1 MYPFFENG
9 FAVGPVSGSDVPLAP
24 VEAAQR
30 RLAVR
35 RMSTEQ
41 TVDPHLVEQTKQ
53 QIRHLV
59 REIAQMSKS
68 EVGPQQYYDALLNR
82 VVSAL
87 AAVGGAVW
95 SVEKGRLDLQYQINL
110 RQTGLADSPQDQQRH
125 GRLLQRV
132 LKSGEGM
139 MVAPHSGAGD
149 DSEAGNP
156 TPFLLLLG
164 PLKSDQEVQGVIE
177 IFQRPDT
184 ALSVQQ
190 GYLRFVMQMCELA
203 GDYLNTR
210 RLRHFSDRQV
220 LWSQLE
226 QFTRQVHRSLDP
238 RLTAYTIANEG
249 RRLLECDRV
258 SVGIVRQ
265 RKCKIEAVSG
275 QDTLD
280 KRSNVVTL
288 LGKLASAVTATG
300 EAVWYT
306 GDASRLAPQVEE
318 AVQAYIDES
327 HSKVVG
333 IIPLRRPEEED
344 TGSGPDPDADP
355 TEVIGALIVEQIED
369 SQPQEGLLARVDVI
383 SQHASTALTNS
394 LDYHRIFLL
403 PLWLAIGKAAWVI
416 KARTLPK
423 TTAVVAAV
431 VALLLWLFLWPATF
445 NLEGK
450 GTLEPAAKRDVFAS
464 FDGVVEEVL
473 VEHGEF
479 VKKGQELARLR
490 NDELENTYIET
501 HGNLLK
507 TIEKISSAH
516 YSGKDK
522 KKGSDDARAEGDL
535 AVLKQEENTFK
546 RQLALLDEKKKE
558 LVIRSP
564 IDGQINTWQV
574 RDLLLR
580 RPVKQGQV
588 LMSVAD
594 PNGDWELELHMP
606 EDRIGFVALAQ
617 QKKREENL
625 PDELPV
631 KFRLATTP
639 GDEHEG
645 QVDEVHGHAEVRGEE
660 GNTVLVRV
668 NFNKEQ
674 LPPTEMRAGATVT
687 AKIDCGTVPIG
698 YKYFHDVI
706 SFIQLKIL
714 FKL

>member
-1 MYPFFENG
+1 
-9 FAVGPVSGSDVPLAP
+9 
-24 VEAAQR
+24 
-30 RLAVR
+30 
-35 RMSTEQ
+35 MSTEQ

-59 REIAQMSKS
+59 REIAQLSKS
-68 EVGPQQYYDALLNR
+68 HVSPQQYYDALLNR

-87 AAVGGAVW
+87 AAAGGAIW
-95 SVEKGRLDLQYQINL
+95 AMEKGRLDLQYQINL
-110 RQTGLADSPQDQQRH
+110 RQTGLADNAENQQRH

-132 LKSGEGM
+132 LQSGEGM
-139 MVAPHSGAGD
+139 MIAPHSGAGD
-149 DSEAGNP
+149 DAEAANP

-249 RRLLECDRV
+249 RRLIECDRV
-258 SVGIVRQ
+258 SVGVCRQ

-288 LGKLASAVTATG
+288 LGKLATAVTATG

-344 TGSGPDPDADP
+344 TGTGPDPDAGP

-383 SQHASTALTNS
+383 SQHSSTALTNA

-403 PLWLAIGKAAWVI
+403 PLWLTIGKAAWVL

-423 TTAVVAAV
+423 TTAIAAV
-431 VALLLWLFLWPATF
+431 VVSLFLWLFLWPATF
-445 NLEGK
+445 NLEGT
-450 GTLEPAAKRDVFAS
+450 GRLEPKSKRQVFAS
-464 FDGVVEEVL
+464 VDGKVEQVL
-473 VEHGEF
+473 VDNGDF
-479 VKKGQELARLR
+479 VKKGQVVARMRDTDLETQVVELTGKLASTLSQ
-490 NDELENTYIET
+490 
-501 HGNLLK
+501 
-507 TIEKISSAH
+507 ISAAKSAA
-516 YSGKDK
+516 KDK
-522 KKGSDDARAEGDL
+522 KRSAED
-535 AVLKQEENTFK
+535 
-546 RQLALLDEKKKE
+546 
-558 LVIRSP
+558 S
-564 IDGQINTWQV
+564 
-574 RDLLLR
+574 
-580 RPVKQGQV
+580 
-588 LMSVAD
+588 
-594 PNGDWELELHMP
+594 
-606 EDRIGFVALAQ
+606 
-617 QKKREENL
+617 
-625 PDELPV
+625 
-631 KFRLATTP
+631 
-639 GDEHEG
+639 
-645 QVDEVHGHAEVRGEE
+645 
-660 GNTVLVRV
+660 
-668 NFNKEQ
+668 
-674 LPPTEMRAGATVT
+674 
-687 AKIDCGTVPIG
+687 
-698 YKYFHDVI
+698 
-706 SFIQLKIL
+706 
-714 FKL
+714 

>member
-1 MYPFFENG
+1 
-9 FAVGPVSGSDVPLAP
+9 
-24 VEAAQR
+24 
-30 RLAVR
+30 
-35 RMSTEQ
+35 MSTEQ

-59 REIAQMSKS
+59 REIAQLSKS
-68 EVGPQQYYDALLNR
+68 HVSPQQYYDALLNR

-87 AAVGGAVW
+87 AAAGGAIW
-95 SVEKGRLDLQYQINL
+95 AMEKGRLDLQYQINL
-110 RQTGLADSPQDQQRH
+110 RQTGLADNPQNQQRH

-132 LKSGEGM
+132 LQSGEGM
-139 MVAPHSGAGD
+139 MIAPHSGAGD
-149 DSEAGNP
+149 DAEAANP

-190 GYLRFVMQMCELA
+190 GYLRFVQQMCELA

-249 RRLLECDRV
+249 RRLIECDRV
-258 SVGIVRQ
+258 SVGVCRQ

-280 KRSNVVTL
+280 KRSNVVAL
-288 LGKLASAVTATG
+288 LGKLATAVTATG

-333 IIPLRRPEEED
+333 IIPLRRPEVED
-344 TGSGPDPDADP
+344 TGTGPDPDAGP

-383 SQHASTALTNS
+383 SQHSSTALTNA

-403 PLWLAIGKAAWVI
+403 PLWLSIGKAAWVL

-423 TTAVVAAV
+423 TVAIAAAV
-431 VALLLWLFLWPATF
+431 LLLLLWLLLWPATF
-445 NLEGK
+445 NLEGT
-450 GTLEPAAKRDVFAS
+450 GRLEPKSKRQVFAS
-464 FDGVVEEVL
+464 VDGNVEQVL
-473 VEHGEF
+473 VDNGDF
-479 VKKGQELARLR
+479 VKKGQVVARMRDTDLETQVVELTGKWASTLSQISAVKSSAKDKKRGAEDSKQAGELARLLEEEASLR
-490 NDELENTYIET
+490 RQLEMRKKQREELE
-501 HGNLLK
+501 
-507 TIEKISSAH
+507 
-516 YSGKDK
+516 
-522 KKGSDDARAEGDL
+522 
-535 AVLKQEENTFK
+535 V
-546 RQLALLDEKKKE
+546 
-558 LVIRSP
+558 RSP
-564 IDGQINTWQV
+564 IDGQVNTWHVQE
-574 RDLLLR
+574 LLLH
-580 RPVKQGQV
+580 RPVKKGNE
-588 LMSVAD
+588 LMSIVD
-594 PNGDWELELHMP
+594 PSGEWELEINMP
-606 EDRIGFVALAQ
+606 EDRVGFVAQAQ
-617 QKKREENL
+617 ESKREANQPDNL
-625 PDELPV
+625 PVVFML
-631 KFRLATTP
+631 KTNP
-639 GDEHEG
+639 GPNYQG
-645 QVDEVHGHAEVRGEE
+645 QVEEVHGHAEVQPEE
-660 GNTVLVRV
+660 GNTVKVRV
-668 NFNKEQ
+668 SFDKSQ
-674 LPPTEMRAGATVT
+674 LPATDLLPGATVT
-687 AKIDCGTVPIG
+687 AKIDCGTVSIG

-706 SFIQLKIL
+706 AFIQAKIL
-714 FKL
+714 FRL

>member
-1 MYPFFENG
+1 
-9 FAVGPVSGSDVPLAP
+9 
-24 VEAAQR
+24 
-30 RLAVR
+30 
-35 RMSTEQ
+35 MSTEQ

-59 REIAQMSKS
+59 REIAQLSKS
-68 EVGPQQYYDALLNR
+68 HVAPQQYYDALLNR
-82 VVSAL
+82 IVSAL
-87 AAVGGAVW
+87 AAPGGAVW
-95 SVEKGRLDLQYQINL
+95 VLEKGRLDLQYQINL
-110 RQTGLADSPQDQQRH
+110 RQTGLADNPQHQQRH

-132 LKSGEGM
+132 IQSGEGAM
-139 MVAPHSGAGD
+139 IAPHSGAGD
-149 DSEAGNP
+149 DSEAANP

-164 PLKSDQEVQGVIE
+164 PLKSEEQVQGVIE

-249 RRLLECDRV
+249 RRLIECDRV
-258 SVGIVRQ
+258 SVGICRQ
-265 RKCKIEAVSG
+265 RKCRIEAVSG

-288 LGKLASAVTATG
+288 LGKLAAAVTATG

-306 GDASRLAPQVEE
+306 GDASLLAPQVEE
-318 AVQAYIDES
+318 AVQAYIDEA

-333 IIPLRRPEEED
+333 IIPLRRPEVED

-369 SQPQEGLLARVDVI
+369 SQPQDGLMSRVDVI
-383 SQHASTALTNS
+383 AQHSATALTNA

-403 PLWLAIGKAAWVI
+403 PLWLTIGKAAWVI

-423 TTAVVAAV
+423 TTAVVSAV
-431 VALLLWLFLWPATF
+431 TLLFLWLLLWPATF

-450 GTLEPAAKRDVFAS
+450 GTLEPASKRDVFAS
-464 FDGVVEEVL
+464 VDGTVDEVL
-473 VEHGEF
+473 VEHGDF
-479 VKKGQELARLR
+479 VKKGQILAKMRNTDLENNVIEMNGKLLSTQQQISAARSGAKDKKRSAEDSRAAGELARL
-490 NDELENTYIET
+490 
-501 HGNLLK
+501 
-507 TIEKISSAH
+507 
-516 YSGKDK
+516 
-522 KKGSDDARAEGDL
+522 
-535 AVLKQEENTFK
+535 QEEEISYQ
-546 RQLALLDEKKKE
+546 RQLAGLKKKREE
-558 LVIRSP
+558 LVVRSP
-564 IDGQINTWQV
+564 IDGQINTW
-574 RDLLLR
+574 RLRELLLTR
-580 RPVKQGQV
+580 TVKQGQV

-594 PNGDWELELHMP
+594 PAGDWELEIHMP

-617 QKKREENL
+617 QKKRDEKE
-625 PDELPV
+625 PDTLPV
-631 KFRLATTP
+631 AFFLATSP
-639 GDEHEG
+639 GDEHQG
-645 QVDEVHGHAEVRGEE
+645 QVAEVHGHAEVRPEE

-668 NFNKEQ
+668 DFDKSQ
-674 LPPTEMRAGATVT
+674 LLPTDMRTGASVT

-706 SFIQLKIL
+706 AFIQSKIL
-714 FKL
+714 FRL